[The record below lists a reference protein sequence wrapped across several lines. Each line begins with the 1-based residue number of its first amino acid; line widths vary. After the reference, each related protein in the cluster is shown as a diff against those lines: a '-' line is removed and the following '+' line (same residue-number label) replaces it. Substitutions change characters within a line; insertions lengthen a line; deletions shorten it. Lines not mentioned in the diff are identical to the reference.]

1 MITNIFDSA
10 NFSEIIPWYSKE
22 DERKNEVESNK
33 FSAKARLLSHI
44 IFNEEPLQLTGPQL
58 IDGYFVIEDN
68 GRTLFAL
75 MEKGLIQIS
84 LYQPPTSSSKIKDI
98 WDYVIP
104 FVLQKPTFKYS
115 SKPHLMNAL
124 TSSENSYIKSLYDNF
139 TEILVAKLSGNVSV
153 RKDITWDSPVSKE
166 LSELGE
172 FLIKLK
178 KTEETLRH
186 SIYNIS
192 TKRVP
197 SFSEFFS
204 FSLPKNIE
212 TIALLNLPDLLRDD
226 EINCFLQK
234 LYQCQNRSEIDFFLF
249 SQRDYMDENVIINTQ
264 KVVNLIYNKYSLM
277 PFNKVEVDFD
287 IDGFQQSFQQD
298 YIAQVLATTMDG
310 FQTPSLTHTGIKTL
324 YKTNPSAKNNL
335 DGIMTVENALEI
347 RENIFYIQ
355 KENNI
360 PWAQAAKKYFDS
372 LKINVG
378 ITYNDSGSYTIK
390 FDEATQKVS
399 QSPSSDIMKQAE
411 HLSLMNV
418 YYEYSSQK

>member
-10 NFSEIIPWYSKE
+10 NFSEITPWYSKE

-58 IDGYFVIEDN
+58 IDGYFAIEDN

-84 LYQPPTSSSKIKDI
+84 LYQSPASKSIKTI

-104 FVLQKPTFKYS
+104 FVLKKENFNYS
-115 SKPHLMNAL
+115 SKPHLMKAL
-124 TSSENSYIKSLYDNF
+124 SLPDNSVARFAYNDF
-139 TEILVAKLSGNVSV
+139 TKKLVRKLSNETSV
-153 RKDITWDSPVSKE
+153 GGYLLDGSLISKE
-166 LSELGE
+166 LLELDE
-172 FLIKLK
+172 FLMQLK
-178 KTEETLRH
+178 EKVEKCRDNL
-186 SIYNIS
+186 YNIS
-192 TKRVP
+192 TISMP
-197 SFSEFFS
+197 SFSTFFS
-204 FSLPKNIE
+204 YSLPNDPY
-212 TIALLNLPDLLRDD
+212 THALLNLLYSP
-226 EINCFLQK
+226 EPKNKEAFLQR

-277 PFNKVEVDFD
+277 PFKKVEVDFD

-310 FQTPSLTHTGIKTL
+310 FQIPSLTHTGIKTL

-347 RENIFYIQ
+347 RENIFHIK

-360 PWAQAAKKYFDS
+360 SWEHAAKRYFNS
-372 LKINVG
+372 LKINIG
-378 ITYNDSGSYTIK
+378 ITYNDSGSYTIE

-399 QSPSSDIMKQAE
+399 HSPSADIMKQAE
-411 HLSLMNV
+411 YLSLMNV